1 MSTKCNKT
9 HPMRGRRQVRNIEV
23 ETYTNRGC
31 SSESSSLLGDL
42 AEVKSHSSKSNAE
55 KEDGNKDKSDRS
67 SILYLLLFSSIFIVG
82 VV

>member
-67 SILYLLLFSSIFIVG
+67 SSNI
-82 VV
+82 